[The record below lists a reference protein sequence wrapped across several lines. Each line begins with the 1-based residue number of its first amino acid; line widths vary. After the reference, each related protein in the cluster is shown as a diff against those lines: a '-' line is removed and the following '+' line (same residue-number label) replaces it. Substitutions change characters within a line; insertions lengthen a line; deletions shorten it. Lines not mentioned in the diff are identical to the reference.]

1 MRYAVEMPTRDRNTT
16 LVQCLRTF
24 EQQVPKPDFIVVVNN
39 NTDEKLP
46 EIPSLSIP
54 LSVVRNRYSI
64 PGPEQAH
71 QTALEIFAERG
82 IKVGVRW
89 DDDLLPKQGCM
100 KALLA
105 HFEDPY
111 FNGAVGG
118 CYPRPSFPIW
128 NNDGKTP
135 LPLKHPATHIQ
146 FFEWQ
151 NKIMQHVPDLY
162 SGMAYSVSRALQVG
176 GFCIEYSQLGF
187 RGESDFSI
195 RMENCRI
202 EPHAVATHLLSA
214 GGVRTIKNP
223 IAVEKIDQALFDK
236 RMKDNQWQKE
246 L

>member
-24 EQQVPKPDFIVVVNN
+24 EQQVPKPDFIVIVNN
-39 NTDEKLP
+39 NTDGILP
-46 EIPSLSIP
+46 EIPALSIP
-54 LSVVRNRYSI
+54 LSVIHNRYSV

-71 QTALEIFAERG
+71 QTALEFFVERD

-89 DDDLLPKQGCM
+89 DDDLLPRQGCM

-111 FNGAVGG
+111 FNGVVGG
-118 CYPRPSFPIW
+118 CYPRPGYPIW
-128 NNDGKTP
+128 NNTGVTP
-135 LPLKHPATHIQ
+135 LPLNQPPAHLQ

-151 NKIMQHVPDLY
+151 NKVMKHVPSLY
-162 SGMAYSVSRALQVG
+162 SGMMYSTKRALQIG
-176 GFCIEYSQLGF
+176 GFCTEYSQLGF
-187 RGESDFSI
+187 RGETDFSI

-202 EPHAVATHLLSA
+202 EPHAVAVHLLA
-214 GGVRTIKNP
+214 VGGVRTIGNP
-223 IAVEKIDQALFDK
+223 LAIEKIDQALFDK
-236 RMKDNQWQKE
+236 RMKDNKWQEE